1 MDTSYRQF
9 FALQREP
16 FGADIP
22 RKDIMITKALTAT
35 QERMHYALR
44 LGAIALVTGEIGSG
58 KSTTLRYVLGG
69 LHPSEYRI
77 ISVTATSGSILEL
90 YRQILGELGSEI
102 AGSSRAVMTRAIKQ
116 EILDLTLGKKMK
128 VALVID
134 EASLLRLEV
143 FAELHTLTQFE
154 QDSKPWFPIVLAGQA
169 NLVENLRYRTSLP
182 LATRVV
188 ARSHLKGGDQEAMAA
203 YLKHHLAIAGV
214 SRMLFD
220 EAAITAIH
228 QGSGGL
234 YRKANHL
241 ARGALIAAAKAD
253 AVSVTAEHVRLAAT
267 ELL

>member
-1 MDTSYRQF
+1 MDTGYRQF

-16 FGADIP
+16 FGSDIT
-22 RKDIMITKALTAT
+22 RKDIMLTKPLVAT
-35 QERMHYALR
+35 QERIQYALR
-44 LGAIALVTGEIGSG
+44 LGAVVLVTGEIGSG

-69 LHPSEYRI
+69 LHPSEYKV
-77 ISVTATSGSILEL
+77 ISVTATSGSILEI

-102 AGSSRAVMTRAIKQ
+102 SSSSKAVMTRAIKQ
-116 EILDLTLGKKMK
+116 EILELTLGKKMK
-128 VALVID
+128 VVLVID

-143 FAELHTLTQFE
+143 FAELHTLSQFE
-154 QDSKPWFPIVLAGQA
+154 QDSKPWLPIVLAGQA
-169 NLVENLRYRTSLP
+169 NLVENLQYRTSMP
-182 LATRVV
+182 LASRVV
-188 ARSHLKGGDQEAMAA
+188 AKSHLKGGDQETMTE

-220 EAAITAIH
+220 DTAITAIH

-241 ARGALIAAAKAD
+241 ARGALIAAAKTDSA
-253 AVSVTAEHVRLAAT
+253 SVNAEHVRIAAT

>member
-9 FALQREP
+9 FALQKEP
-16 FGADIP
+16 FGSDIT
-22 RKDIMITKALTAT
+22 RKDIMLTKPLVAT
-35 QERMHYALR
+35 QERIQYALR
-44 LGAIALVTGEIGSG
+44 LGAVVLVTGEIGSG

-69 LHPSEYRI
+69 LHPSEHKVI
-77 ISVTATSGSILEL
+77 LVTATSGSIMEI

-102 AGSSRAVMTRAIKQ
+102 ASSSKAVMTKAIKQ
-116 EILDLTLGKKMK
+116 EILELTLGKKMK
-128 VALVID
+128 VVLVID

-154 QDSKPWFPIVLAGQA
+154 QDSKPWLPIVLAGQA
-169 NLVENLRYRTSLP
+169 NLLENLQYRTSMP
-182 LATRVV
+182 LASRVV
-188 ARSHLKGGDQEAMAA
+188 AKSHLKGGDQETMAE

-220 EAAITAIH
+220 DTAITAIH

-241 ARGALIAAAKAD
+241 ARGALIAAAKTDSA
-253 AVSVTAEHVRLAAT
+253 SVNAEHVRIAAT